1 MTSDS
6 VIYEGEGLNLRDL
19 ARVRSGTHTKQ
30 IQTSEALGSQL
41 AYIAETRREHGY
53 SRAVDRLFDLV
64 LDYVSHAEEAWR
76 AGRSVI
82 WTSAPLMPVY
92 YAHNVL
98 PIPIS
103 ELGRLGSADAI
114 GIAEDAF
121 QIPKESCSMVGAILG
136 EFYLRTGRTPP
147 RLVVYNAQCEPLNLA
162 WELLKD
168 EGFDVFRVEAIC
180 RPNAADDPERVAQLQ
195 AYFVEELKRTVL
207 WLTGKPVD
215 ENRLAAE
222 IRRANRIIGK
232 MRRVLRLRLHNPLYI
247 RSLATMYTLAGMT
260 TYYGKPDEYEEVLD
274 LLVEE
279 LEAAAAA
286 PEPHDKLVRLAWVG
300 GRGQEFGVYKAVD
313 DAGGAITAWHST
325 VDDWTR
331 DYREDLPPLEAFA
344 DYTITGRTLG
354 SPVRQR
360 QRIEEYLP
368 EFGAQG
374 ILFYGYIGCSFG
386 SVHREIQGEYF
397 HRLGLPSIFLEGSFQ
412 VGPPTGQLL
421 TRIRAFVEMLS
432 R

>member
-1 MTSDS
+1 
-6 VIYEGEGLNLRDL
+6 
-19 ARVRSGTHTKQ
+19 
-30 IQTSEALGSQL
+30 
-41 AYIAETRREHGY
+41 
-53 SRAVDRLFDLV
+53 
-64 LDYVSHAEEAWR
+64 
-76 AGRSVI
+76 
-82 WTSAPLMPVY
+82 
-92 YAHNVL
+92 
-98 PIPIS
+98 
-103 ELGRLGSADAI
+103 
-114 GIAEDAF
+114 
-121 QIPKESCSMVGAILG
+121 
-136 EFYLRTGRTPP
+136 
-147 RLVVYNAQCEPLNLA
+147 
-162 WELLKD
+162 
-168 EGFDVFRVEAIC
+168 
-180 RPNAADDPERVAQLQ
+180 
-195 AYFVEELKRTVL
+195 
-207 WLTGKPVD
+207 
-215 ENRLAAE
+215 
-222 IRRANRIIGK
+222 
-232 MRRVLRLRLHNPLYI
+232 PLYI

-313 DAGGAITAWHST
+313 DAGGTITAWHST

-421 TRIRAFVEMLS
+421 TRIRAFVGMLS